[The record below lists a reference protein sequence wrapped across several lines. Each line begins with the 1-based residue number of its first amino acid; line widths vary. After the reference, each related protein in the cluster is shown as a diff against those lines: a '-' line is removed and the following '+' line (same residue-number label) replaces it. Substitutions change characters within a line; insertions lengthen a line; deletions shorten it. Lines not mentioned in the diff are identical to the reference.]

1 MEVRMPAGVVT
12 GVGSLPHTDARAA
25 ADLVL
30 ELLPELPA
38 IPSLPQRSPAERILA
53 HGLVGVRGVMID
65 DAGEVRVDIDR
76 LDPLAAIQL
85 EPEHDAFG
93 GLRAFLDAAVGRRG
107 PVKWQVAGPVTLGL
121 ALMRRGAPPALAFD
135 VAIRA
140 VREHLRTVRQW
151 VADALPDCPQVV
163 VIDEPGFS
171 GVLEPGFPIPPDT
184 AIDLASGALA
194 AIEQLAMM
202 GVHCCADGDLAAIA
216 ATGPSILSVPVSGA
230 LVEVAGHLCSFLDA
244 GGWIAWGAVPTD
256 GPVGHSPDRY
266 WRELSALWCALA
278 QQGCDPAKLR
288 TRAIV
293 TPACG
298 LALHDEEQAA
308 AVLRLT
314 DEVAR
319 KIHGEDLT
327 RRLTVGS

>member
-25 ADLVL
+25 ADFVL

-76 LDPLAAIQL
+76 LDPLAAIRL

-107 PVKWQVAGPVTLGL
+107 PVKWQVVGPVTLGL

-151 VADALPDCPQVV
+151 VADALPD
-163 VIDEPGFS
+163 
-171 GVLEPGFPIPPDT
+171 
-184 AIDLASGALA
+184 
-194 AIEQLAMM
+194 
-202 GVHCCADGDLAAIA
+202 
-216 ATGPSILSVPVSGA
+216 
-230 LVEVAGHLCSFLDA
+230 
-244 GGWIAWGAVPTD
+244 
-256 GPVGHSPDRY
+256 
-266 WRELSALWCALA
+266 
-278 QQGCDPAKLR
+278 
-288 TRAIV
+288 
-293 TPACG
+293 
-298 LALHDEEQAA
+298 
-308 AVLRLT
+308 
-314 DEVAR
+314 AR
-319 KIHGEDLT
+319 
-327 RRLTVGS
+327 RWS